1 MTARESSL
9 RFFILGSMGFAAWR
23 LLTTTAYLLFGPPI
37 PPEYHLT
44 QVFFYLS
51 KAFLGGLFWP
61 ISLLIEG
68 WQDPLAWL
76 LYPW

>member
-1 MTARESSL
+1 MTARETTLRWFIASSV
-9 RFFILGSMGFAAWR
+9 ILAGWR
-23 LLTTTAYLLFGPPI
+23 LLTTAAYLLLGPPLET
-37 PPEYHLT
+37 PFPLT

-68 WQDPLAWL
+68 IFNPLGWL
-76 LYPW
+76 FYPW